1 MSENQIVKSPIPVR
15 LGTLRIGT
23 PVTFDLFIKV
33 GDRFLHYLRTQDEI
47 DAELLGNLKR
57 KGVKK
62 LFIDET
68 SEPQYLSYLE
78 SGLNQLGADSS
89 LSKDEKAA
97 LAKDS
102 LTSDSENALKNI
114 ATEQGYRSTENR
126 VQKVVDFL
134 LSDKGAVNAILST
147 SGVSSDAF
155 VHSANVATMSLGLA
169 SLLGLTSSQ
178 SQTELGLAALLH
190 DMEKLPSALKPL
202 NATSNF
208 PQIDKK
214 NLRNTPKLRS
224 TLSPPSLMS
233 RNQSLL

>member
-114 ATEQGYRSTENR
+114 ATEQGYRSTKTAFKKSWTFSCR
-126 VQKVVDFL
+126 T
-134 LSDKGAVNAILST
+134 KG
-147 SGVSSDAF
+147 
-155 VHSANVATMSLGLA
+155 
-169 SLLGLTSSQ
+169 
-178 SQTELGLAALLH
+178 
-190 DMEKLPSALKPL
+190 
-202 NATSNF
+202 
-208 PQIDKK
+208 
-214 NLRNTPKLRS
+214 RS
-224 TLSPPSLMS
+224 MRS
-233 RNQSLL
+233 